1 MRLFS
6 RINENSKMEFQII
19 TNLRL
24 RVMSENEGEAGYL
37 ADSILSSISEMEDYE
52 ILNISKID
60 PIMESSTEWIEIG
73 GYLQKSFEFNNFI
86 ESIQFVNKISELS
99 EREGHHPNIQINLN
113 IVTLKLRTH
122 DDGKIT
128 EKDRQLSQKI
138 DNI

>member
-6 RINENSKMEFQII
+6 RINENSKMEFQIS

-24 RVMSENEGEAGYL
+24 RVISENEGEAGYL
-37 ADSILSSISEMEDYE
+37 ADSILSNISEMEDYE

-113 IVTLKLRTH
+113 IVALKLRTH

>member
-1 MRLFS
+1 
-6 RINENSKMEFQII
+6 MEFQII

-24 RVMSENEGEAGYL
+24 RVISENEGEAGYL

-99 EREGHHPNIQINLN
+99 EREGHYPNIQINLN

>member
-1 MRLFS
+1 
-6 RINENSKMEFQII
+6 MEFQII

-24 RVMSENEGEAGYL
+24 RVISENEGEAGYL

-73 GYLQKSFEFNNFI
+73 GYLQKSFEFNSFV
-86 ESIQFVNKISELS
+86 EAVQFVNKISELS
-99 EREGHHPNIQINLN
+99 EREDHHPIIQIDLN
-113 IVTLKLRTH
+113 KVILKLRTH
-122 DDGKIT
+122 DESKVT
-128 EKDRQLSQKI
+128 EKDRQFSQKI